1 MSKLDPEIHAEKFD
15 PTTGG
20 YLVKWEKYIALKE
33 AADELAEALEW
44 SEDELASYA
53 PDPACRSKI
62 TDDVL
67 RRVRETLARYREA
80 SQ

>member
-33 AADELAEALEW
+33 AADELADAVD
-44 SEDELASYA
+44 SDR
-53 PDPACRSKI
+53 P
-62 TDDVL
+62 
-67 RRVRETLARYREA
+67 RVIAAALARYREA